1 MYKEVFPV
9 RIKAKRQELGLTQI
23 KVSAD
28 TGINQS
34 KISKYETGALE
45 PDLENLGI
53 LANYYQI
60 SLDWLLGNTITAQ

>member
-9 RIKAKRQELGLTQI
+9 RIKAKRQELGLTQM
-23 KVSAD
+23 KESAD